1 MVIEYNRDRKMGMA
15 KNDMGYEGMC
25 LLYIY
30 PAVIYLKKFKIPQ
43 ILIAETLYNSL
54 YYQKLTKD
62 IYNRYIDSLFI

>member
-1 MVIEYNRDRKMGMA
+1 MGMA

-54 YYQKLTKD
+54 YYQKLTKV
-62 IYNRYIDSLFI
+62 I